1 MPGGLLNLISYGNQN
16 IILNGNPSKT
26 FFKSVYA
33 KYSNFGL
40 QNIRIDFNGQKTLKL
55 NEDSHFS
62 FKIPRNAELL
72 MDSYLVFNIPDI
84 WSPIMPP
91 TSMYDVWKPYHFRW
105 IEYLGTNI
113 IKKLTLSIGGLVI
126 QSFSGQYIQN
136 MVERDFD
143 KTKKELF
150 YKMIGMTNDIHDPS
164 TYNKIN
170 QYPNNFYITSP
181 PGKKNVGPEPAIR
194 GRKIYVPLHFWFSYS
209 SKMALPLVCLQ
220 YSEVTIDITL
230 RPINDLFRIN
240 DVSLTKSDGFVEQ
253 GIRPNVNNEKHSFYR
268 FIQPPPNELLRE
280 EDYANKSYL
289 WDTDVHLICKYC
301 FLSEEE
307 ATVFAK
313 NEQNYLIK
321 DVKEDIYPNIV
332 GTKRIKILTNG
343 MASSWM
349 WYFQRNDI
357 NLRNEWSNYTNWP
370 YNNIVPFELVNAP
383 DNSEEI
389 SVHSTKR
396 ETIGPSVVYD
406 TYVLTSTTTS
416 IIKKATYI
424 RITPDYNMNHEKN
437 ILNNAAII
445 FDGKYRENVLD
456 SGIYNYIEKYKMC
469 NGNSDDGLY
478 IYNYCLNTSPY
489 ELQPSGAINL
499 SKFKTIELEFETHT
513 PPFDASS
520 QYFVICDSNGAPI
533 GNTKPLTLYEYSYNL
548 HFVEERYNIVRF
560 LSGQAGLLYSR

>member
-40 QNIRIDFNGQKTLKL
+40 QNIRVDFNGQKTLKL

-194 GRKIYVPLHFWFSYS
+194 GRTPRGAAPLEKS
-209 SKMALPLVCLQ
+209 S
-220 YSEVTIDITL
+220 D
-230 RPINDLFRIN
+230 
-240 DVSLTKSDGFVEQ
+240 
-253 GIRPNVNNEKHSFYR
+253 
-268 FIQPPPNELLRE
+268 
-280 EDYANKSYL
+280 NK
-289 WDTDVHLICKYC
+289 
-301 FLSEEE
+301 
-307 ATVFAK
+307 
-313 NEQNYLIK
+313 
-321 DVKEDIYPNIV
+321 
-332 GTKRIKILTNG
+332 
-343 MASSWM
+343 
-349 WYFQRNDI
+349 
-357 NLRNEWSNYTNWP
+357 
-370 YNNIVPFELVNAP
+370 
-383 DNSEEI
+383 
-389 SVHSTKR
+389 
-396 ETIGPSVVYD
+396 
-406 TYVLTSTTTS
+406 
-416 IIKKATYI
+416 KK
-424 RITPDYNMNHEKN
+424 KK
-437 ILNNAAII
+437 
-445 FDGKYRENVLD
+445 GK
-456 SGIYNYIEKYKMC
+456 K
-469 NGNSDDGLY
+469 
-478 IYNYCLNTSPY
+478 
-489 ELQPSGAINL
+489 
-499 SKFKTIELEFETHT
+499 
-513 PPFDASS
+513 
-520 QYFVICDSNGAPI
+520 
-533 GNTKPLTLYEYSYNL
+533 
-548 HFVEERYNIVRF
+548 
-560 LSGQAGLLYSR
+560 